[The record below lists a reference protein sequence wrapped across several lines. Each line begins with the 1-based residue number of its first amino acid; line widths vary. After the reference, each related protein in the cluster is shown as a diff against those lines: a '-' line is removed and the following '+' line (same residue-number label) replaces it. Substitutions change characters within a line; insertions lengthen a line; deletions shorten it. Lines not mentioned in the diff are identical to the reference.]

1 MTIVVHHI
9 HMTMLPTPNHKTT
22 TVDTLTKY
30 MRFQAATTIHRQAT
44 LKSMKEPTDLTTMLD
59 LNLTPTAM
67 IIIDQATTMEVVVT
81 RKFIIIITM
90 VVQLTRIQHHN
101 VKQQMEKN
109 SLVYALF

>member
-1 MTIVVHHI
+1 
-9 HMTMLPTPNHKTT
+9 MTMLPTPNHKTT
-22 TVDTLTKY
+22 TVDTLTKC
-30 MRFQAATTIHRQAT
+30 MRFQAATTTHRQAT

-81 RKFIIIITM
+81 RKFITIITM
-90 VVQLTRIQHHN
+90 VVQLTRIQNH

-109 SLVYALF
+109 S